1 MHLWTWELVSTLK
14 CSRVPGTNFILSAF
28 ASGFHY
34 NGSAVTACIE
44 GYPHFTASGGLPPL
58 LSCSSGPCAVSWGE
72 SCYYLWGWKLVWF
85 HCLSQ
90 LLAYYSVFTFSL
102 TESVRG
108 KCWNLI
114 TDMADNTEHLFERR
128 NKRGEI
134 RNIHRLH
141 LSHGI
146 PSSYLNKDTSA
157 MFGCIHTHKQ
167 FCTLGFIF

>member
-1 MHLWTWELVSTLK
+1 MYLWTWELVSTLK

-44 GYPHFTASGGLPPL
+44 GYPQFTASGGLPLL

-72 SCYYLWGWKLVWF
+72 FCYYLWGWKLVWF

-102 TESVRG
+102 TESIRG

-114 TDMADNTEHLFERR
+114 ADMADISNTCLREETKGVKYGMF
-128 NKRGEI
+128 I
-134 RNIHRLH
+134 DYTC
-141 LSHGI
+141 
-146 PSSYLNKDTSA
+146 PMAYLVH
-157 MFGCIHTHKQ
+157 I
-167 FCTLGFIF
+167 